1 MAGFFAIF
9 VLLVATGVPIA
20 LVLGVAGTAYLY
32 LSGNGAMLIVLPQ
45 RMMAGVD
52 QFVLLTIPLFLL
64 AGNLMN
70 VGGITDRI
78 VHFARAMVGHRQ
90 GGMSSV
96 TVLSSGFFAGIS
108 GSATAEASALGSIL
122 IPTMSRQG
130 MPPAYAA
137 ALVGVSSVMGPI
149 IPPSITMIIYGVL
162 AQASIGQ
169 LFLAGVAPGIA
180 IGAGLL
186 VYAGWRARRDGFPT
200 TPKMPWNERL
210 AATRRTAP
218 ALVLPLII
226 LVGIKGGIFT
236 PTEAAAVAVAYA
248 LIIGMIYRDLTPA
261 RIWESL
267 IATAL
272 VSSSILFITSM
283 ASIVSFVLTLE
294 QAPTKIAS
302 LVLAI
307 TVNKY
312 LILLMLNIFLLL
324 LGMFLEPISILIL
337 TMPVLLKLAA
347 IIHMDPIQFG
357 TMAVINVVIGLATP
371 PVGILLFIVAATSGQ
386 PLSAVIKQAIPMIAI
401 CILVLALVALVPQFS
416 LFIPSTFMAV
426 N

>member
-1 MAGFFAIF
+1 MGTFFAVF
-9 VLLVATGVPIA
+9 ALLVATGVPIA
-20 LVLGVAGTAYLY
+20 LVLGVAGTLYLF
-32 LSGNGAMLIVLPQ
+32 LSGNGAMAIMLPQ

-78 VHFARAMVGHRQ
+78 VQFARAMVGHRR

-96 TVLSSGFFAGIS
+96 TVLSAGFFAGIS

-122 IPTMSRQG
+122 IPAMNRQG
-130 MPPAYAA
+130 MPSAYAA
-137 ALVGVSSVMGPI
+137 ALVGISSIMGPI

-162 AQASIGQ
+162 AGASIGQ
-169 LFLAGVAPGIA
+169 LFLAGVVPGMAIA
-180 IGAGLL
+180 GGLL
-186 VYAGWRARRDGFPT
+186 AYASWRAHREGYPT
-200 TPKMPWNERL
+200 TPRVAWSECIV
-210 AATRRTAP
+210 ATKRTLP
-218 ALVLPLII
+218 ALILPLII

-248 LIIGMIYRDLTPA
+248 LFIGLVYRDLTPTS
-261 RIWESL
+261 IWNAM

-272 VSSSILFITSM
+272 VSASILFITSM

-294 QAPTKIAS
+294 RAPQKIAS
-302 LVLAI
+302 MVLAL
-307 TVNKY
+307 TDNKY
-312 LILLMLNIFLLL
+312 LILLILNLFLLL

-337 TMPVLLKLAA
+337 TMPILLKLAA
-347 IIHMDPIQFG
+347 IIQMDPVQFG
-357 TMAVINVVIGLATP
+357 TMAVLNVVIGMATP
-371 PVGILLFIVAATSGQ
+371 PVGILLFIVASISGQ
-386 PLSAVIKQAIPMIAI
+386 PLSAVIREAAPMIGI
-401 CILVLALVALVPQFS
+401 CIIILMLVALVPAFS
-416 LFIPSTFMAV
+416 LFLPSALMAV